1 MELWMIVLLVLVG
14 VILVFFLVA
23 SGIRFYANSITT
35 WFNIRKI
42 RFEGTISDHTRALLD
57 MNGLADVQVRTTGFF
72 SSMFVGNT
80 YKVSTKTVRLS
91 WLTSRRATPTNL
103 AIACKLVAL
112 AKLHRENVS
121 GLGSVAVNRWT
132 SGLPILFLP
141 LIVVGLIIDLISSGG
156 IGIVT
161 LIFSVFAFVI
171 LLVSLIISIVSVRVE
186 CKALDEGDY
195 GEAIDIIDKTI
206 ASKANVSSFVYEDA
220 CAQRVSLLMLSGCF
234 EEGKKEYID
243 LPLEVKKHIASMS
256 TPAAVR
262 AYILVSGL
270 VDESKGELEN
280 ALGRVNAV
288 LKKGSEETRE
298 SDTRLIKKAI
308 KQVLEAHKDWDMS
321 GYNLNLEEGEAAKE
335 AAPAETEEKAP
346 EAEAAEPD
354 AKEAGP
360 KAGEAE
366 SKPEEKDEKAE

>member
-1 MELWMIVLLVLVG
+1 MELWMIVLLILVG

-42 RFEGTISDHTRALLD
+42 RFEGTISEHTRALLD

-186 CKALDEGDY
+186 CKALDEG
-195 GEAIDIIDKTI
+195 E
-206 ASKANVSSFVYEDA
+206 
-220 CAQRVSLLMLSGCF
+220 R
-234 EEGKKEYID
+234 
-243 LPLEVKKHIASMS
+243 
-256 TPAAVR
+256 
-262 AYILVSGL
+262 ILAMTGR
-270 VDESKGELEN
+270 
-280 ALGRVNAV
+280 LGA
-288 LKKGSEETRE
+288 
-298 SDTRLIKKAI
+298 
-308 KQVLEAHKDWDMS
+308 
-321 GYNLNLEEGEAAKE
+321 EEGERI
-335 AAPAETEEKAP
+335 
-346 EAEAAEPD
+346 
-354 AKEAGP
+354 
-360 KAGEAE
+360 
-366 SKPEEKDEKAE
+366 SKLFSAWKKLYVINTVINAFELIYIILLIIVSVCKGIFHK

>member
-35 WFNIRKI
+35 WFNIRKM

-156 IGIVT
+156 IGIERIDGVQHPAV
-161 LIFSVFAFVI
+161 LPVFPTAEIQFQRRKHLSRQIEAAGVI
-171 LLVSLIISIVSVRVE
+171 LQ
-186 CKALDEGDY
+186 
-195 GEAIDIIDKTI
+195 
-206 ASKANVSSFVYEDA
+206 F
-220 CAQRVSLLMLSGCF
+220 
-234 EEGKKEYID
+234 
-243 LPLEVKKHIASMS
+243 H
-256 TPAAVR
+256 
-262 AYILVSGL
+262 
-270 VDESKGELEN
+270 
-280 ALGRVNAV
+280 
-288 LKKGSEETRE
+288 
-298 SDTRLIKKAI
+298 AI
-308 KQVLEAHKDWDMS
+308 KHLIHD
-321 GYNLNLEEGEAAKE
+321 LI
-335 AAPAETEEKAP
+335 P
-346 EAEAAEPD
+346 
-354 AKEAGP
+354 
-360 KAGEAE
+360 
-366 SKPEEKDEKAE
+366 